1 MPTQFL
7 TTAEVA
13 ARWRCA
19 RSTVTALA
27 RAGKLGGMRLGTD
40 WRFSVAAVEAFEAPQ
55 SQPAESRPAEPA
67 VQAAPAATG
76 ISLPDGYVPVFVD
89 LWPSHAPRVT
99 KRAAS
104 AGG

>member
-1 MPTQFL
+1 MSAQFL

-40 WRFSVAAVEAFEAPQ
+40 WRFSVAAVEAFEAAQ
-55 SQPAESRPAEPA
+55 SQPAMVRPSEPA
-67 VQAAPAATG
+67 VQPAPATG

-89 LWPSHAPRVT
+89 LWPSHGLRQARSRP
-99 KRAAS
+99 
-104 AGG
+104 